1 MAKGLFPEWKSWY
14 NGFAGVA
21 NEGCFMTSIG
31 DRLRYLREQRGLSQL
46 EAARLLGINNSV
58 LSRIDNGKRSV
69 EDELLVKFSRFYR
82 VSTDYILGRTD
93 DPCETVDFPQTAA
106 PYLPE
111 GFEDLPEE
119 AKKEVYAILE
129 YVLQKYKKK

>member
-1 MAKGLFPEWKSWY
+1 
-14 NGFAGVA
+14 
-21 NEGCFMTSIG
+21 MTLAR
-31 DRLRYLREQRGLSQL
+31 RLTS
-46 EAARLLGINNSV
+46 
-58 LSRIDNGKRSV
+58 
-69 EDELLVKFSRFYR
+69 
-82 VSTDYILGRTD
+82 
-93 DPCETVDFPQTAA
+93 QTAA